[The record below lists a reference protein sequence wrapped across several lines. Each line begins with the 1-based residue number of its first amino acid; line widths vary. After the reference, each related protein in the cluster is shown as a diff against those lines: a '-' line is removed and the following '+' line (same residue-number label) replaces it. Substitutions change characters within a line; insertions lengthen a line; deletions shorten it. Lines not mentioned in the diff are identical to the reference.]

1 MGHTLGYYI
10 LADRGD
16 INIYIYIFSHS
27 ILVDRGDDY
36 LVIIYKLR
44 EDMYILLLHT
54 SWQKRYSFSHCIQ
67 DDKRDIY
74 IVNIY

>member
-44 EDMYILLLHT
+44 EDMYILLLHI
-54 SWQKRYSFSHCIQ
+54 S
-67 DDKRDIY
+67 
-74 IVNIY
+74 